1 MDLKHYATA
10 ALRAVGLPDEYADVI
25 VATAREI
32 TIPTF
37 NAAEALFPD
46 DVSARCAFASAAF
59 RLAARLAEFG
69 AVEALKTK
77 AAIDNFDPEID
88 NA

>member
-1 MDLKHYATA
+1 MDLNRYAPA
-10 ALRAVGLPDEYADVI
+10 ALRAVGLPDSYADAIIAV
-25 VATAREI
+25 VNETTGPVFRG
-32 TIPTF
+32 
-37 NAAEALFPD
+37 AETLFPD

-59 RLAARLAEFG
+59 RLAARLAEFD

-77 AAIDNFDPEID
+77 AEIDNFNPEID

>member
-1 MDLKHYATA
+1 MDPKHYAPA
-10 ALRAVGLPDEYADVI
+10 ALRAVGLPDSYADAIIAVVNETTGPI
-25 VATAREI
+25 
-32 TIPTF
+32 F

-59 RLAARLAEFG
+59 RLSSRLAEFG

-77 AAIDNFDPEID
+77 AAIDNFNPEID